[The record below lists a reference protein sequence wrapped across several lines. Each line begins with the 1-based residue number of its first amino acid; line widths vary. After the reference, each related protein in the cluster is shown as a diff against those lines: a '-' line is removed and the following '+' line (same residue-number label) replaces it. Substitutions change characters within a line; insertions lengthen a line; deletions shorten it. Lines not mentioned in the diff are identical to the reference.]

1 MSYLSKQVLEH
12 FCSLLQTILKNKQMN
27 QFLFSFLH
35 KMDYEKKEVCRM
47 SNGGCYGQGGY
58 GGGTGGHGL
67 GSGFALLVV
76 LFILLIIVAASFGYG
91 NNGGYG
97 GGASC

>member
-1 MSYLSKQVLEH
+1 MNQSILYLSH
-12 FCSLLQTILKNKQMN
+12 RMN
-27 QFLFSFLH
+27 
-35 KMDYEKKEVCRM
+35 YVKKEVCKM
-47 SNGGCYGQGGY
+47 SNGGCYGQGQGGY
-58 GGGTGGHGL
+58 GPGGGL

-91 NNGGYG
+91 NNGGYV